1 VRVEGSPSDRLREA
15 LDLFDFGVS
24 MMAARLRREHPDE
37 SPEQLAQRLDA
48 WLTDQAPEPVGPGIA
63 PTAAAHG
70 PSRR

>member
-1 VRVEGSPSDRLREA
+1 MRLEGSPSDRLREA

-48 WLTDQAPEPVGPGIA
+48 WLTDQAPESVGANAPPTSPTPGA
-63 PTAAAHG
+63 
-70 PSRR
+70 SRR